1 MEQLLLSYLILG
13 IEISFIHDLYKNDKN
28 DNKRR
33 FYFLFFFLQFFLFA
47 GFRGLEVHP
56 DTPTYDWHFDEVSN
70 EGPFWEVE
78 KNVFNYGY
86 LYLEK
91 FIHNNITSSVLGFNI
106 LTCFIICLCSFSLFY
121 KKAHHMGIAI
131 FLYYISGEFF
141 TQFGVLRESFAVL
154 IGYYVI
160 NLISK
165 RKFLLSFLLSLVAMS
180 LHSSAIL
187 LIILILLERMELGK
201 GGKKYL
207 LLIVVGIIY
216 LIAPLVEFVTGMLEY
231 ESKYFTTQGSERGFA
246 TLNGF
251 FNGGI
256 GILVCAGLYKM
267 IKNAEERG
275 YEQDGLSKNILY
287 IYFILSL
294 ISLRLSI
301 VSRFF
306 MYLNPLV
313 FVIISNLCF
322 ISKKNIRCALF
333 IMLVL
338 ASNVVVKQ
346 AVRPSWIGIF
356 PYYIYSDE
364 QLKIL
369 APPE

>member
-13 IEISFIHDLYKNDKN
+13 IEIAIIHELYKDDKN
-28 DNKRR
+28 GNKRR

-56 DTPTYDWHFDEVSN
+56 DTPTYDWHFSEVSN
-70 EGPFWEVE
+70 SGPFWDVE
-78 KNVFNYGY
+78 KNIFNIGY

-91 FIHNNITSSVLGFNI
+91 FIHNNITSSVLGFNVF
-106 LTCFIICLCSFSLFY
+106 TCFIICLCSFSLFY

-141 TQFGVLRESFAVL
+141 TQFGVLRESFAVIL
-154 IGYYVI
+154 GYYVI

-165 RKFLLSFLLSLVAMS
+165 RKFFVSFVLSLVAIS
-180 LHSSAIL
+180 LHSSAFL
-187 LIILILLERMELGK
+187 LIILLLLEWMEPERRT
-201 GGKKYL
+201 KKYL
-207 LLIVVGIIY
+207 LFIVVGIIY
-216 LIAPLVEFVTGMLEY
+216 LIAPFIEFVTGLLDY
-231 ESKYFTTQGSERGFA
+231 ESKYFTAQGADRGFA

-256 GILVCAGLYKM
+256 GLLVSAGYYKM
-267 IKNAEERG
+267 IKNAEELG
-275 YEQDGLSKNILY
+275 YEQSGLSKNILY
-287 IYFILSL
+287 IYLVLSL

-306 MYLNPLV
+306 MYLNPIV
-313 FVIISNLCF
+313 FVIVSNLCF
-322 ISKKNIRCALF
+322 ISKKNWRCAIF
-333 IMLVL
+333 VILVF
-338 ASNVVVKQ
+338 ACNVVVKQ
-346 AVRPSWIGIF
+346 AVRPEWIGIF